1 MTNNREHLPKYK
13 KKNEI
18 IIIKIENILR
28 QATDS
33 KVINELI
40 CKSSI
45 RVVSYFVTWGIAL
58 VIGYL
63 AHKKNSGL
71 YPVRGWI
78 ERGQVE
84 GKTTEEEIRIIEK

>member
-1 MTNNREHLPKYK
+1 MT
-13 KKNEI
+13 
-18 IIIKIENILR
+18 IIKIENILR

-33 KVINELI
+33 KVINELGLI

-45 RVVSYFVTWGIAL
+45 RVVSYFMTWGFAL

-63 AHKKNSGL
+63 VHKKNSGL

-84 GKTTEEEIRIIEK
+84 GKTTEEGMRIMLRSNRQLENKEL